1 VKERYVVDT
10 NVLIAA
16 SAADPNSP
24 RDISATPEDPNLR
37 LKIFE
42 WLSNFQAGESRMV
55 LDGAMKIYD
64 EYEKKLDYG
73 HFGILVVVTKWNK
86 AQVDNVDVSYD
97 LDENGV
103 VPDSLE
109 NVIHD
114 RADRKFVA
122 AALASHS
129 KFEEGCIAFAGDTDW
144 HDWETALSDHQ
155 IILEPIIE
163 EWSRAKHAEKAA
175 RG

>member
-1 VKERYVVDT
+1 MTERYVVDT

-16 SAADPNSP
+16 SAADPISP
-24 RDISATPEDPNLR
+24 ADISATPEDPSLR
-37 LKIFE
+37 LDIFN
-42 WLSNFQAGESRMV
+42 WLSNFEAGESRMV
-55 LDGAMKIYD
+55 LDGAMQIYG
-64 EYEKKLDYG
+64 EYQKKLDHG
-73 HFGILVVVTKWNK
+73 HFGIQVVVKKWSK

-97 LDENGV
+97 VDGHAV

-109 NVIHD
+109 TVVHD
-114 RADRKFVA
+114 LADRKFVA
-122 AALASHS
+122 AAIASHS
-129 KFEEGCIAFAGDTDW
+129 NFGEGCIAFAADTDW

-163 EWSRAKHAEKAA
+163 EWSRSKHAEKVA